1 MDSFKTIKSETAY
14 HGRAFDVRR
23 DHVSLPNG
31 NQAQFDIVEHTGA
44 VTILPI
50 DEQGRIWFVRQ
61 YRYAA
66 RQELLE
72 LPAGTLDKG
81 EAPDVCAHREV
92 REEIG
97 MAAGNLQKV
106 GEFFLAPGYSTEY
119 MYVYLAS
126 NLHSSPLQAD
136 PDEFLSIVRIPASE
150 AYQMAE
156 DGQICDCKTLA
167 TLFLVRPLIRQIL
180 SA

>member
-1 MDSFKTIKSETAY
+1 MPFKTIKSEITY

-23 DHVSLPNG
+23 DHVCLPNG
-31 NQAQFDIVEHTGA
+31 NLAQFDIVEHTGA
-44 VTILPI
+44 VTIFPI
-50 DEQGRIWFVRQ
+50 DDQGQVLFVRQ

-81 EAPDVCAHREV
+81 EAPEVCAQREV

-97 MAAGNLQKV
+97 MAAQKLQKV

-126 NLHSSPLQAD
+126 DLYPDPLQAD
-136 PDEFLSIVRIPASE
+136 ADEFLSIVRMPVSE
-150 AYQMAE
+150 AYKMAE
-156 DGQICDCKTLA
+156 DGQIRDCKTLT
-167 TLFLVRPLIRQIL
+167 TLFLVRPLIHQL
-180 SA
+180 LLT